1 MRNSSETTI
10 STNRIKKD
18 PIQNRLSL
26 EDLSIELRK
35 IEASKPLYLARYE

>member
-10 STNRIKKD
+10 NTNRLKKD
-18 PIQNRLSL
+18 PMQNRLSL

-35 IEASKPLYLARYE
+35 IEVSKSLYLARYE